1 MGNFQEGLIAIVVIY
16 NMELAHSKTFQ
27 SLNKALKKKN
37 QILDLMVYDNSPNK
51 QFHTEE
57 FQLESFHV
65 FYVSDINNPG
75 VSKAYNTGFKR
86 AESMGKKWM
95 LLLDQD
101 TDFPENVFDKYQEAM
116 QQSPKV
122 KLFAPTLRTQHLI
135 FSPSKYFLKRGFHLK
150 VIKPGIYDLNSIVP
164 VNSGIMIDRIV
175 FGEVGG
181 YKEDVKLDFS
191 DFQFLQRFKKH
202 YRNFA
207 VIDLVCQHGFSNID
221 LVDIENM
228 EKRYAYYCE
237 GARNSIESPS
247 DRFIFPMISLM
258 RGLKL
263 TLRFKSTTFIKT
275 YLRYF

>member
-101 TDFPENVFDKYQEAM
+101 TDFPENVFDKYLEAI
-116 QQSPKV
+116 QQSPKI